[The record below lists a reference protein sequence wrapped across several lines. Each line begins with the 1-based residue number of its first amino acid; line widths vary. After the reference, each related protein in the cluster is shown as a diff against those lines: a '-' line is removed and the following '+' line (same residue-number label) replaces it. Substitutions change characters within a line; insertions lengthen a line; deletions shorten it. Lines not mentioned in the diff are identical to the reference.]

1 MIQAEQNIQYAKCLI
16 RAQGEQQSKPHFRT
30 DKQAEENLPP
40 LRCEQL

>member
-16 RAQGEQQSKPHFRT
+16 RAQGEQQSKP